1 MRFLPVFVLLL
12 ASAVQAEDCDIPQND
27 GHVVTGLGAF
37 AKCMNERVGK
47 LEEENARLRQ
57 ELETTRGSLD
67 EFPGALKNDNG
78 RVSRT
83 GGENLVQASFSNS
96 GRKGQT
102 ASGLAVDQAALEQI
116 CANGCTVRLALMA
129 EALRKSDPPPV
140 FADATCS
147 LRYTPVS
154 GAWAQGGGC
163 GAAVSGV
170 DGDGKPPGKAGGEVL
185 ASVGGACILADAEP
199 GRGVAAEGPV
209 LATDRTKG
217 LFLIA
222 APALFTGTDARFR
235 CQMTIG
241 R

>member
-1 MRFLPVFVLLL
+1 MRFLPALILLL
-12 ASAVQAEDCDIPQND
+12 ASAAQAKDCDIPKND
-27 GHVVTGLGAF
+27 GRIVTGLADF
-37 AKCMNERVGK
+37 AKCMNERVGS
-47 LEEENARLRQ
+47 LEAENARLRQ
-57 ELETTRGSLD
+57 ELETTRGSLAK
-67 EFPGALKNDNG
+67 FPGELTNDNG

-83 GGENLVQASFSNS
+83 GGENLVQARFTNS

-102 ASGLAVDQAALEQI
+102 ASGLVVDQVALEQI
-116 CANGCTVRLALMA
+116 CAAGCTLRLSLTA

-147 LRYTPVS
+147 LRYTAGS

-163 GAAVSGV
+163 GEAVSGV
-170 DGDGKPPGKAGGEVL
+170 DGDGKPPGKAGGEVV

-209 LATDRTKG
+209 LAADRSKG

-222 APALFTGTDARFR
+222 APPLFTGTDARFR